1 MYRYLILAMI
11 SFGVNSHQ
19 FTPTYPLLQ
28 QSHMPNVMKVKMQ
41 LLNKRE
47 DVSYYELEVLD
58 KDSNPVE
65 FAAQQNIIEVGFLQR
80 KNIEVY
86 IRRRDKDVA
95 YYVCTRSKLLA
106 GQEKASAVSSKICSK
121 IIK

>member
-1 MYRYLILAMI
+1 MI

-28 QSHMPNVMKVKMQ
+28 QSHMPNVLKVKMQ
-41 LLNKRE
+41 LLNKRK

-95 YYVCTRSKLLA
+95 HYVCTRSKLLA